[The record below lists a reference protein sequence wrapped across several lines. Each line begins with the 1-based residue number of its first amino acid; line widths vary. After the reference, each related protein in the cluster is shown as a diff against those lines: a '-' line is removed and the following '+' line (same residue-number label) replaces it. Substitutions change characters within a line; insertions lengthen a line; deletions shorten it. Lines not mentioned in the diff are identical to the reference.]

1 MKAVKQK
8 LTTVVTE
15 RAIEEMVLRDIK
27 RLGAK
32 GYVLVEARGEDAR
45 GIRHAEW
52 EANRDVRVE
61 IICDESLA
69 NVIAAHLMKSYYDDY
84 DMTIFFTDIDV
95 IARKE
100 KT

>member
-1 MKAVKQK
+1 MKTIKQK
-8 LTTVVTE
+8 LLTVVTE
-15 RAIEEMVLRDIK
+15 RAIEEMVIKDIK

-61 IICDESLA
+61 ILCDESLA
-69 NVIAAHLMKSYYDDY
+69 NVIADHLMKSYYDDY
-84 DMTIFFTDIDV
+84 DMTIFLSDIDV
-95 IARKE
+95 IVRKE
-100 KT
+100 KP